1 MCAQMCRLKHA
12 LKSSCVLYL
21 DVCVIIHA
29 TGLSGSSLPIGNVYT
44 AGKITLLTIEI
55 LFQLP
60 GILSSEN
67 LSTLRSYVQMSLFL
81 MGNNLHD
88 FMCKTI
94 VFSV

>member
-1 MCAQMCRLKHA
+1 MYASGLPR
-12 LKSSCVLYL
+12 SSM
-21 DVCVIIHA
+21 
-29 TGLSGSSLPIGNVYT
+29 SIGNVYSV
-44 AGKITLLTIEI
+44 GKITLLTIEM

-81 MGNNLHD
+81 MGNNFHD

>member
-1 MCAQMCRLKHA
+1 M
-12 LKSSCVLYL
+12 
-21 DVCVIIHA
+21 
-29 TGLSGSSLPIGNVYT
+29 PIGNVHT
-44 AGKITLLTIEI
+44 VGKITLLTIEI

-67 LSTLRSYVQMSLFL
+67 LSTLRSYVQMYLFL